1 VDREPTLSAKDVKQ
15 AVAAAKDAPTAL
27 CALALDVLSR
37 QGEARLLFAGRDF
50 VDARAK
56 EHGVDEAS
64 AKLGGLDVL
73 ALLREGPTDARGF
86 ATLGAL
92 AVRGLDAHTK
102 DTTRLA
108 RFVRHADWLE
118 LSTPYAPYAFV
129 SELVTDADAV
139 WRAVRDASKAL
150 GDAPRDRAIATL
162 HEVTLARAGVAVEK
176 SAAEPADAVEKA
188 APTEL
193 SVEGELRSPPP
204 GGFVGV
210 LRLVFGI
217 ALLQWLARG
226 IGLAFGLRRRAVLSF
241 QGGGLR
247 LKKQVTVLGRVVREH
262 DESFTLAAVA
272 SAARSAR
279 HPALAMLVGACA
291 FSAAL
296 VAGGIFLV
304 EGVRSGE
311 TFLLIFGGA
320 IVLVGGALD
329 LGLGVLWPATK
340 ARRAVELAVL
350 PKRRFALTGVD
361 ESSAD
366 RFVDELERRLPSR

>member
-1 VDREPTLSAKDVKQ
+1 MDRDPNPTAKDVKQ
-15 AVAAAKDAPTAL
+15 AVAAAKDAPAAL

-37 QGEARLLFAGRDF
+37 QGESRLLFAGREF

-56 EHGVDEAS
+56 EHAVDDAS
-64 AKLGGLDVL
+64 GKLGAVDVL
-73 ALLREGPTDARGF
+73 ALLREGPTDGRGF
-86 ATLGAL
+86 ATLAAL

-102 DTTRLA
+102 DSARLA
-108 RFVRHADWLE
+108 RFVKHADWLE

-129 SELVTDADAV
+129 SELVHDVDAV
-139 WRAVRDASKAL
+139 WRAVKDASKTL
-150 GDAPRDRAIATL
+150 GDSPRDVAIAAL
-162 HEVTLARAGVAVEK
+162 HDATLARAGVK
-176 SAAEPADAVEKA
+176 ADQTQSV
-188 APTEL
+188 EL

-204 GGFVGV
+204 GGFLGV
-210 LRLVFGI
+210 MRLVSGI

-226 IGLAFGLRRRAVLSF
+226 IGFVFGLRRRGVLSF

-247 LKKQVTVLGRVVREH
+247 LRKRVTVLGRVIRER

-272 SAARSAR
+272 SAARCAR

-291 FSAAL
+291 FAASL
-296 VAGGIFLV
+296 VAGGVFLV

-329 LGLGVLWPATK
+329 LGLGVLWPAK
-340 ARRAVELAVL
+340 NARRAIELAVL
-350 PKRRFALTGVD
+350 PKRRFGLSGVD
-361 ESSAD
+361 EASAE
-366 RFVDELERRLPSR
+366 RFVEELERRLPSR

>member
-1 VDREPTLSAKDVKQ
+1 MDREPTLSAKDVKQ

-37 QGEARLLFAGRDF
+37 QGEARLLFAGREF

-56 EHGVDEAS
+56 EHGVDDAS

-102 DTTRLA
+102 DTARLA

-129 SELVTDADAV
+129 GELVSDADAV

-176 SAAEPADAVEKA
+176 A

-210 LRLVFGI
+210 LRLVLGI
-217 ALLQWLARG
+217 ALLQWIARG

-247 LKKQVTVLGRVVREH
+247 LKKRVTVLGRVVREH

-350 PKRRFALTGVD
+350 PKRRFALTGVE